1 MSEPHSGHSGERL
14 RQPETDR
21 CRFDA
26 EASVCIRVHP
36 CASVCIRVH
45 PCASVCIRGF
55 ETARVWQEHSSVALQ
70 PGAFEKPTR
79 RTVLPCREL
88 RPGCSLTRAA
98 TGGCSRGRIVGASVS
113 ENFAGPARAARSRSL
128 LREGAGGF
136 RRREARPLTESG
148 SRGAVRRAIRA
159 GSPDRLRR
167 HRVREGARTGLRD
180 RG

>member
-1 MSEPHSGHSGERL
+1 MPK
-14 RQPETDR
+14 
-21 CRFDA
+21 
-26 EASVCIRVHP
+26 
-36 CASVCIRVH
+36 H

-136 RRREARPLTESG
+136 RQR
-148 SRGAVRRAIRA
+148 AVRPSVAPENRGGDRISLPA
-159 GSPDRLRR
+159 GSHGRLRR
-167 HRVREGARTGLRD
+167 DRVREGARTGLRD